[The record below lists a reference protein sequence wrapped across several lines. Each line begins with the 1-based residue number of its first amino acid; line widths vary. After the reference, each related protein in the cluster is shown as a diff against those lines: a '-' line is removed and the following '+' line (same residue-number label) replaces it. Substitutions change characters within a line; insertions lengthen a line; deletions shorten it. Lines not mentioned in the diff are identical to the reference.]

1 MNAPENVA
9 WRGRPSQWVN
19 LGWFL
24 LCVIP
29 ILIPVAFWKWLVI
42 RCTGYELT
50 SERLRLRHGVL
61 NRKVEQIE
69 LYRVRDYVLEQPLW
83 LRPVGLAHVVLN
95 TADQTNPVI
104 RLRAIPEGEAL
115 MDRIRGAVEACR
127 TRKGVRD
134 LEVN

>member
-9 WRGRPSQWVN
+9 WQGRPSQWVN

-24 LCVIP
+24 LCVFP
-29 ILIPVAFWKWLVI
+29 LLIPVAFWKWLVV
-42 RCTGYELT
+42 RCMSYELT
-50 SERLRLRHGVL
+50 TERLRLRHGVL

-69 LYRVRDYVLEQPLW
+69 LYRVRDYAIEQPLW
-83 LRPVGLAHVVLN
+83 LRPVGLSHVVLN

-104 RLRAIPEGEAL
+104 RLRAVPGGEVL
-115 MDRIRGAVEACR
+115 MDRIREAVEACR